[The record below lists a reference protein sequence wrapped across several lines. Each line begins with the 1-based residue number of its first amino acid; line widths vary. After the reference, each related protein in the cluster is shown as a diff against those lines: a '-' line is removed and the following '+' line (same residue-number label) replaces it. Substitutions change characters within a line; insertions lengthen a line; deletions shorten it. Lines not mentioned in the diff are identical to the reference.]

1 MEPDKINIALL
12 GFGEAAGAF
21 VSGWNTISN
30 FAISAFDIKT
40 DSHEKG
46 EADSKW
52 ATYEQ
57 ANVSGCSS
65 MEGALKNADVVF
77 SLVTA
82 DRAYFAAE
90 QAAKYLQ
97 KKTFFLD
104 CNSCAPGTKK
114 RSSKII
120 SDIGARYVDVA
131 VMAPVYP
138 KLHLTPLLISGE
150 FTEEAKTVFECLQM
164 DAKAMEGGVG
174 TSSSVKMI
182 RSIMMKGLEAL
193 FSECVLAGRR
203 AGVDE
208 KVIASL
214 EQTYPGF
221 GFADK
226 SAYMFE
232 RMMAHGERRAAEM
245 KEVALTVAELG
256 LPSDMAEA
264 TVKWQQRIGELGKS
278 AGENE
283 YGARADALL
292 EALGNIER
300 SE

>member
-1 MEPDKINIALL
+1 MEPEKLDIALL

-30 FAISAFDIKT
+30 LSISAFDIKT

-46 EADSKW
+46 EADGKW
-52 ATYEQ
+52 AAYEQ
-57 ANVSGCSS
+57 ANVSGCST
-65 MEGALKNADVVF
+65 MEEALKNADVVF

-120 SDIGARYVDVA
+120 SDIGVRYVDVA

-138 KLHLTPLLISGE
+138 KLHRTPLLISGE
-150 FTEEAKTVFECLQM
+150 FMAEAKTVFECLQM
-164 DAKAMEGGVG
+164 DANIMEGGVG

-232 RMMAHGERRAAEM
+232 RMMEHGERRAAEM
-245 KEVALTVAELG
+245 KEVVLTVAELG
-256 LPSDMAEA
+256 LPADMAEA
-264 TVKWQQRIGELGKS
+264 TVKWQQRIGELGKP

-292 EALGNIER
+292 EALGDIER
-300 SE
+300 NE